1 MDDVSGSPVYA
12 LLAVSVL
19 LGVIMCKTVYVI
31 TGLISTAYFKGYIS
45 LKKSTKIEW
54 KNRGFSTFHAIL
66 VAAVSFYLIVLSDLF
81 KEGSLTG
88 SFVHRKSLLSD
99 SLLGVSIGYFLTD
112 LGMILWCFPA
122 LGGMEYVLHHGC
134 SLYAITLSLI
144 TGEAQFYILM
154 VLFSEITTPFVN
166 LRWYLDVYGKKSSML
181 YFCNGVALFL
191 GWLESST
198 SVPDPA
204 RRAQVE
210 AERRPVEDVARPRAA
225 RILLF
230 IFFFSHMHLHFDQVK
245 TIFPIGLYSVLSV
258 PSLIAVMNV
267 YWFWKITKGLVK
279 TVSRKRHPQ

>member
-1 MDDVSGSPVYA
+1 MGDVSGTPMHV

-19 LGVIMCKTVYVI
+19 SGVILCKTVYEI
-31 TGLISTAYFKGYIS
+31 TGLISRAYLKGYSS

-81 KEGSLTG
+81 KEGTPTG

-122 LGGMEYVLHHGC
+122 LGGIEYVLHHGC
-134 SLYAITLSLI
+134 SLYSITLSLI
-144 TGEAQFYILM
+144 SGQAQFYILM

-181 YFCNGVALFL
+181 YFCNGVALFF
-191 GWLESST
+191 GWL
-198 SVPDPA
+198 
-204 RRAQVE
+204 
-210 AERRPVEDVARPRAA
+210 AA

-230 IFFFSHMHLHFDQVK
+230 IFCFAHMYLHFDQVK
-245 TIFPIGLYSVLSV
+245 TIFPIGFYSVLSV

-279 TVSRKRHPQ
+279 TVSRKIHAQ